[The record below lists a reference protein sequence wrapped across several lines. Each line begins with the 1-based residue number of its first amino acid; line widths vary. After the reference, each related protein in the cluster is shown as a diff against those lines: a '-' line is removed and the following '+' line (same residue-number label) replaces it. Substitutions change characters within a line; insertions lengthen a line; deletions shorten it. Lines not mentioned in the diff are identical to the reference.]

1 MVKFQKYFLFLFL
14 AVIVVFSACDDIIDD
29 DDSTVEDREK
39 FLGNWE
45 TTETSTLYPQPI
57 TFQVSI
63 EEDINSSQIRLYNIY
78 QLGIDVYAY
87 AVVTGTSFTI
97 PEQTVNNMII
107 EGYAYMDGENKI
119 NIDYT
124 VNDGA
129 DLDEVTGEMLRVVP
143 TLLPSGNL
151 AVK

>member
-1 MVKFQKYFLFLFL
+1 MVKFQKYFLLLFL
-14 AVIVVFSACDDIIDD
+14 AVILVFSACDEVIDD
-29 DDSTVEDREK
+29 DDPTVEDREK

-57 TFQVSI
+57 TFQISI
-63 EEDINSSQIRLYNIY
+63 EEDMNSSQIRLYNIY
-78 QLGIDVYAY
+78 QLGTDVYAY
-87 AVVTGTSFTI
+87 AVVTGSSFTI

-107 EGYAYMDGENKI
+107 EGYASLDGENKI
-119 NIDYT
+119 NIDYS

-129 DLDEVTGEMLRVVP
+129 DLDDVTGEMIRMVP